1 MRVSKQAFDL
11 INVSY
16 EEYIIYCDNYNKKF
30 YTKKTL
36 QEFFN
41 DVRNGNVVRDIGK
54 GRLIRI
60 KKVGEE
66 K

>member
-16 EEYIIYCDNYNKKF
+16 EEYLIYCDNYNKKF

-36 QEFFN
+36 QDFFKG
-41 DVRNGNVVRDIGK
+41 VREGSIVRDINK
-54 GRLIRI
+54 GRLIKV

>member
-41 DVRNGNVVRDIGK
+41 DVRNGNVVRDTGK

>member
-16 EEYIIYCDNYNKKF
+16 EEYIMYCDTYNKKF

-36 QEFFN
+36 TDFFT
-41 DVRNGNVVRDIGK
+41 DVKKGIVVRDLEKGK
-54 GRLIRI
+54 LVRV
-60 KKVGEE
+60 KKG
-66 K
+66 